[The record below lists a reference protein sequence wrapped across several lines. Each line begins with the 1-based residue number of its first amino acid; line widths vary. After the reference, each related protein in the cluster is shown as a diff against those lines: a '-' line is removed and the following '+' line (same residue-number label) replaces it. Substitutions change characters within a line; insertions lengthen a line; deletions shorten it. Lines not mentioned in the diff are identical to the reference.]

1 MPDRGRLLAEEAR
14 GALAFGATLSRIPHE
29 RRDEPTVTPD
39 GWSSVVVTA
48 HVAGWLD
55 ACADVLEAMAAG
67 TWDGD
72 AEPEETPER
81 VAEINARQAARAAAL
96 TWSDA
101 SAAVA
106 AARVRAR
113 ASWEALPEVT
123 AEAWS
128 WFEESGPNHYAKHI
142 HDLTAWLAGT
152 ASDPAVGRL
161 LQEDAEAW
169 VPFARLLESIDPSV
183 RDADGW
189 STVDVAHHV
198 AAWMD
203 LASDLVEHNGG
214 WDDADDFDVDV
225 FNADALAASHQL
237 SFGHARLELDEAR
250 SRLRA
255 ALAARPD
262 PSDGAKD
269 AFRSS
274 TTEHYDEHLTM
285 LRRLTGSAGDVA

>member
-1 MPDRGRLLAEEAR
+1 MPDRDRLLADEAA
-14 GALAFGATLSRIPHE
+14 GAVSFEATLSQIPAE
-29 RRDEPTVTPD
+29 RRTEPTVTPD
-39 GWSSVVVTA
+39 GWSPVVVVA

-55 ACADVLEAMAAG
+55 ACADVLEAMTAG
-67 TWDGD
+67 TWDGE

-81 VAEINARQAARAAAL
+81 VAAINARQAARAAAL

-113 ASWEALPEVT
+113 AAWEALPEMT

-128 WFEESGPNHYAKHI
+128 WFEESGPNHYAKHV
-142 HDLTAWLAGT
+142 HDLTAWLVGT

-169 VPFARLLESIDPSV
+169 VPFARLLESIDPSA
-183 RDADGW
+183 RDAEGW
-189 STVDVAHHV
+189 STVDIALHV

-203 LASDLVEHNGG
+203 LASDVVERNNG
-214 WDDADDFDVDV
+214 WNVADDLAVDA
-225 FNADALAASHQL
+225 FNAEALAASHGVP
-237 SFGHARLELDEAR
+237 FGHARLALDEAR

-255 ALAARPD
+255 ALAALSEPA
-262 PSDGAKD
+262 DGAKD

-274 TTEHYDEHLTM
+274 TTEHYEEHLPM
-285 LRRLTGSAGDVA
+285 LRGLTGSAGDVA